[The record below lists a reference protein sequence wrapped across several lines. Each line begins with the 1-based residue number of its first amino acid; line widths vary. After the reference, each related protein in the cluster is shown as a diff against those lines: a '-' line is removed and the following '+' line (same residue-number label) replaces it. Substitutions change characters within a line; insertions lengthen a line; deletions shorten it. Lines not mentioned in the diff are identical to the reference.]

1 MRLIGAGIDLIDNK
15 RRIPMHTLDL
25 YSYPHF
31 HTAPTT
37 KICHSFLLFCL
48 KGLNSATHLT

>member
-1 MRLIGAGIDLIDNK
+1 MRFIGAGIDLIDNK

-25 YSYPHF
+25 YSYPRF
-31 HTAPTT
+31 HTAPKT
-37 KICHSFLLFCL
+37 KICRSFLLFGL